1 MLSPSGRAGLS
12 LLSQYGVA
20 LLSVAVAFFAR
31 LAFDPMLGDRSALD
45 FFLVA
50 AAVSAWYG
58 GVWPSTLSLV
68 LSSVLGLWYF
78 VPPRH
83 TLWIND
89 IVDVVESLSFVFAG
103 TAIVYLTCRM
113 KKAVAMTKRSAEEAH
128 REVDRR
134 KQIERELQTMNEKL
148 EVKVDQRTADLRHAL
163 QELET
168 YAYSI
173 AHNLR
178 GPLRSVAGMSELL
191 RDEEESLSYDG
202 REQLSR
208 LMEASRRMDLLVLGL
223 LDYSR
228 VSRGE
233 FPLEKVPLADV
244 VAEAVRVQRRDLD
257 QHHATVTVEG
267 TLPEIRGHRLT
278 IVPVLGHLLSNAAKF
293 VAPGVTPQIRIRA
306 ERLGAR
312 VRLWVEDNGIGI
324 DPQYHERVFGVFE
337 RLHPQEDYP
346 GTGIGLAIVKKCMQ
360 RMGGEASVESEI
372 GKGSRFWIEAP
383 AA

>member
-1 MLSPSGRAGLS
+1 MDSPDGRATRS
-12 LLSQYGVA
+12 FLSQYGVA
-20 LLSVAVAFFAR
+20 LLSVAVAFFGR
-31 LAFDPMLGDRSALD
+31 LAFDPILGDRSALD

-50 AAVSAWYG
+50 AAASAWYG
-58 GVWPSTLSLV
+58 GVGPSALSLV
-68 LSSVLGLWYF
+68 LSLILGLWFF

-83 TLWIND
+83 SLRIGD

-103 TAIVYLTCRM
+103 SAIVYFTFRM
-113 KKAVAMTKRSAEEAH
+113 KRAIALSRGSAGEAH

-134 KQIERELQTMNEKL
+134 KQIEQ
-148 EVKVDQRTADLRHAL
+148 DLRHAL

-191 RDEEESLSYDG
+191 RDEEENLSDEG
-202 REQLSR
+202 RDQLGR
-208 LMEASRRMDLLVLGL
+208 LMESSRRMDALILGL

-228 VSRGE
+228 ASRRDL
-233 FPLEKVPLADV
+233 PLEKVLLADA
-244 VAEAVRVQRRDLD
+244 VAEAVKIQRHDLD
-257 QHHATVTVEG
+257 QHRATVTVEG
-267 TLPEIRGHRLT
+267 DLPEIWGHRLT
-278 IVPVLGHLLSNAAKF
+278 IVPVLTHLLSNAAKF
-293 VAPGVTPQIRIRA
+293 VAPGVTPRIRIRA
-306 ERLGAR
+306 ERLGPR

-324 DPQYHERVFGVFE
+324 DPRYHQRVFGVFE
-337 RLHPQEDYP
+337 HLYPQEQYP
-346 GTGIGLAIVKKCMQ
+346 GTGIGLAIVRKCMQ
-360 RMGGEASVESEI
+360 RMGGEAFVESEV